1 MINFENVSRNILKG
15 VSLNLP
21 KGEAVGLI
29 GKSGAGKTTL
39 IKLAC
44 GLISPVE
51 GNVYTL
57 GRNPVL
63 NRQSYGKKLSAFIY
77 GIPLLSREDT
87 VKQGFEM
94 IRGIYRISEE
104 DFEKRFSYLSQKL
117 DFGKYMD
124 KTVKELSLGER
135 MRAELAAA
143 IIYEPDLLILDEPD
157 TGLDA
162 NAKEALRELILE
174 GCSRGMD
181 LLIASHDLEGLE
193 KFCGRIALLD
203 EGRLIFYGSPQNL
216 RSGFSPT
223 DTIRIKLGGKL
234 PDLEDLPIDKYSI
247 QGNLL
252 TLSYNSNHITAAEIL
267 KTVLRQTHISE
278 AKIIKPDLD
287 SVISRL
293 KEREDI

>member
-1 MINFENVSRNILKG
+1 MINFENVSRGILKG
-15 VSLNLP
+15 ISLNIP

-44 GLISPVE
+44 GLVSPAG

-57 GRNPVL
+57 GKDPVL
-63 NRQSYGKKLSAFIY
+63 NRQFYGKKLSAFIY
-77 GIPLLSREDT
+77 GIPLLCLEDT

-94 IRGIYRISEE
+94 IRSIYRISKEG
-104 DFEKRFSYLSQKL
+104 FEKRFAYLSQRL
-117 DFGKYMD
+117 DFGKCAD
-124 KTVKELSLGER
+124 KAVKNLSLGER
-135 MRAELAAA
+135 MRVELAAA

-157 TGLDA
+157 IGLDA
-162 NAKEALRELILE
+162 NAKETLRELVSE
-174 GCSRGMD
+174 GRSRGVTV
-181 LLIASHDLEGLE
+181 LIASHDLEGLE
-193 KFCGRIALLD
+193 KVCGRIALLD
-203 EGRLIFYGSPQNL
+203 EGSLIFYGSPQNL
-216 RSGFSPT
+216 RSGFTPT
-223 DTIRIKLGGKL
+223 DTIRIKLDGKL
-234 PDLEDLPIDKYSI
+234 PDLEDLPVDKYSI
-247 QGNLL
+247 HGNLL

>member
-1 MINFENVSRNILKG
+1 MINFENVSRNVLKG
-15 VSLNLP
+15 VSLNVP

-39 IKLAC
+39 IKLVC

-57 GRNPVL
+57 GKDPVL

-94 IRGIYRISEE
+94 IRGIYRISEK
-104 DFEKRFSYLSQKL
+104 DFKKRFAYLSQKL
-117 DFGKYMD
+117 DFGKYVG

-143 IIYEPDLLILDEPD
+143 ITYEPDLLILDEPD

-174 GCSRGMD
+174 GRGRGMT
-181 LLIASHDLEGLE
+181 LLIASHNLEGLE
-193 KFCGRIALLD
+193 KLCGRIGLLD

-223 DTIRIKLGGKL
+223 DTIRIKLGGRL

-267 KTVLRQTHISE
+267 KTVLRQTDISE

>member
-1 MINFENVSRNILKG
+1 MINFENVSRNVLRG
-15 VSLNLP
+15 VSLNVP

-57 GRNPVL
+57 GKDPVL
-63 NRQSYGKKLSAFIY
+63 NRQSYGKKLSAFIC

-104 DFEKRFSYLSQKL
+104 DFEKRFSYLSQRL

-162 NAKEALRELILE
+162 NAKEALRELVSE
-174 GCSRGMD
+174 GCGRGMT
-181 LLIASHDLEGLE
+181 LLVASHNLEGLE
-193 KFCGRIALLD
+193 KVCGRIALLD

-252 TLSYNSNHITAAEIL
+252 TLSYNSNHIAAAEIL

>member
-1 MINFENVSRNILKG
+1 
-15 VSLNLP
+15 
-21 KGEAVGLI
+21 
-29 GKSGAGKTTL
+29 
-39 IKLAC
+39 
-44 GLISPVE
+44 
-51 GNVYTL
+51 
-57 GRNPVL
+57 
-63 NRQSYGKKLSAFIY
+63 
-77 GIPLLSREDT
+77 
-87 VKQGFEM
+87 
-94 IRGIYRISEE
+94 
-104 DFEKRFSYLSQKL
+104 
-117 DFGKYMD
+117 MD

-174 GCSRGMD
+174 GCSRGMT

>member
-1 MINFENVSRNILKG
+1 MINFENVSRNVLKG

-63 NRQSYGKKLSAFIY
+63 SRQSYGKKLSAFIY

-174 GCSRGMD
+174 GCSRGMT

>member
-1 MINFENVSRNILKG
+1 MINFENVSRNVLKG

-57 GRNPVL
+57 GKDPVL
-63 NRQSYGKKLSAFIY
+63 SRQSYGKKLSAFIY

-104 DFEKRFSYLSQKL
+104 DFEKRFSYLSQRL
-117 DFGKYMD
+117 DFGKYAD

-135 MRAELAAA
+135 MRVELAAA
-143 IIYEPDLLILDEPD
+143 LIYEPDLLILDEPD

-174 GCSRGMD
+174 GCSRGMT

-193 KFCGRIALLD
+193 KVCGRIALLD

>member
-15 VSLNLP
+15 VSLNVP

-57 GRNPVL
+57 GKDPVL
-63 NRQSYGKKLSAFIY
+63 SRQSYGKKLSAFIY

-94 IRGIYRISEE
+94 IRGIYRISEK
-104 DFEKRFSYLSQKL
+104 DFKKRFSYLSQRL
-117 DFGKYMD
+117 DFGKYVG

-174 GCSRGMD
+174 GCGRGMT

-223 DTIRIKLGGKL
+223 DTIRIKLGGRL

>member
-1 MINFENVSRNILKG
+1 MINFENVSRNVLKG

-63 NRQSYGKKLSAFIY
+63 SRQSYGKKLSAFIY

-174 GCSRGMD
+174 GCSRGMT

-203 EGRLIFYGSPQNL
+203 EGRLIF
-216 RSGFSPT
+216 
-223 DTIRIKLGGKL
+223 
-234 PDLEDLPIDKYSI
+234 
-247 QGNLL
+247 
-252 TLSYNSNHITAAEIL
+252 TAA
-267 KTVLRQTHISE
+267 H
-278 AKIIKPDLD
+278 KIFAADFPPQIP
-287 SVISRL
+287 
-293 KEREDI
+293 

>member
-1 MINFENVSRNILKG
+1 MINFENVSRGVLKG
-15 VSLNLP
+15 ITLNVP

-44 GLISPVE
+44 GLVSPAG

-57 GRNPVL
+57 GKDPVL
-63 NRQSYGKKLSAFIY
+63 NRQFYGKKLSAFIY
-77 GIPLLSREDT
+77 GIPLLNREDT

-94 IRGIYRISEE
+94 IRSIYRISKEG
-104 DFEKRFSYLSQKL
+104 FEKRFAYLSQRL
-117 DFGKYMD
+117 DFSKCAD
-124 KTVKELSLGER
+124 KAVKNLSLGER
-135 MRAELAAA
+135 MRVELAAA

-157 TGLDA
+157 IGLDA
-162 NAKEALRELILE
+162 NAKETLRELVSE
-174 GCSRGMD
+174 GRSRGMTV
-181 LLIASHDLEGLE
+181 LISSHDLEGLE
-193 KFCGRIALLD
+193 KVCGRIALLD

-216 RSGFSPT
+216 RSGFTPT
-223 DTIRIKLGGKL
+223 DTIRIKLDGKL
-234 PDLEDLPIDKYSI
+234 PDLEDLPVDKYSI
-247 QGNLL
+247 HGNLL

-278 AKIIKPDLD
+278 TKIIKPDLD

>member
-1 MINFENVSRNILKG
+1 MINFENVSRNVLKG
-15 VSLNLP
+15 VSLNVP

-57 GRNPVL
+57 GKDPVL

-104 DFEKRFSYLSQKL
+104 DFEKRFSYLSQRL
-117 DFGKYMD
+117 DFGKYAD

-135 MRAELAAA
+135 MRVELAAA
-143 IIYEPDLLILDEPD
+143 LIYEPDLLILDEPD

-162 NAKEALRELILE
+162 NAKETLRELVSE
-174 GCSRGMD
+174 GCGRGMT

-193 KFCGRIALLD
+193 KVCGRIALLD

>member
-1 MINFENVSRNILKG
+1 MINFENVSRGVLKG
-15 VSLNLP
+15 ITLNVP

-44 GLISPVE
+44 GLVSPAG

-57 GRNPVL
+57 GKDPVL
-63 NRQSYGKKLSAFIY
+63 NRQFYGKKLSAFIY
-77 GIPLLSREDT
+77 GIPLLNREDT

-94 IRGIYRISEE
+94 IRSIYRISKEG
-104 DFEKRFSYLSQKL
+104 FEKRFAYLSQRL
-117 DFGKYMD
+117 DFGKCAD
-124 KTVKELSLGER
+124 KAVKNLSLGER

-157 TGLDA
+157 IGLDA
-162 NAKEALRELILE
+162 NAKETLRELVSE
-174 GCSRGMD
+174 GRSRGMTV
-181 LLIASHDLEGLE
+181 LIASHDLEGLE
-193 KFCGRIALLD
+193 KVCGRIALLD

-216 RSGFSPT
+216 RSGFTPT
-223 DTIRIKLGGKL
+223 DTIRIKLDGKL
-234 PDLEDLPIDKYSI
+234 PDLEDLPVDKYSI
-247 QGNLL
+247 HGNLL

-278 AKIIKPDLD
+278 TKIIKPDLD